1 MKTPR
6 LLFSEFKMQ
15 TVFTSKNK
23 GFSRLYDRNSR
34 KVIPTTRKNSCTR
47 KVGEEKIAQK
57 VEREKKINAS
67 PTHSWVLY
75 MLVKK
80 GILIQKNTKTDN
92 VTNLI

>member
-1 MKTPR
+1 MTGIHAK
-6 LLFSEFKMQ
+6 
-15 TVFTSKNK
+15 
-23 GFSRLYDRNSR
+23 LYQQLE
-34 KVIPTTRKNSCTR
+34 KNSCTR